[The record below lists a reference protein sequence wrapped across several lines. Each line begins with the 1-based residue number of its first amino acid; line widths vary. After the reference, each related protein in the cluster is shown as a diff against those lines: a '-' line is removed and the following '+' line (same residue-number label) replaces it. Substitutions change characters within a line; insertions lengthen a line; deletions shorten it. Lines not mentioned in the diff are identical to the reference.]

1 MLPAIAA
8 RISSRR
14 RGRRRLE
21 QRGRRDDLTG
31 RAEAALERVLG
42 DEPLLQERRALP
54 QPLDRRHRPALDGA
68 DREQARHRR
77 RAVQQDG
84 AGAARALAAAE
95 LRAGQRELVAE
106 HAEEAPGRLDLQ
118 RVPLAVDLDGDGH
131 QCKQYQTRSFA
142 PRRSTTLRSCRA
154 APSSCSSA
162 VLLALA
168 ASGCGGDGDGES
180 DATTTATQTETE
192 TTGAAA
198 GCQDVE
204 APDPREDGGETQPTE
219 PLDPSKT
226 WTLTFATSCGEF
238 VVTLDVEGAPET
250 AASLVALAEDGF
262 YDDTVFHRIVPG
274 FVIQGGD
281 PTQSGSGGPGYQTVD
296 APPSDAAY
304 VKGVMAMAK
313 TATDPAGSSGSQFFV
328 VTGADVGLPPDYAIV
343 GEVTDGLDVVELI
356 GALGDPQTEQP
367 LQPVVIESVT
377 ASSS

>member
-1 MLPAIAA
+1 MQAVPDAQLRAA
-8 RISSRR
+8 PV
-14 RGRRRLE
+14 
-21 QRGRRDDLTG
+21 DYP
-31 RAEAALERVLG
+31 
-42 DEPLLQERRALP
+42 PLVP
-54 QPLDRRHRPALDGA
+54 
-68 DREQARHRR
+68 R
-77 RAVQQDG
+77 RAV
-84 AGAARALAAAE
+84 L
-95 LRAGQRELVAE
+95 LL
-106 HAEEAPGRLDLQ
+106 P
-118 RVPLAVDLDGDGH
+118 
-131 QCKQYQTRSFA
+131 
-142 PRRSTTLRSCRA
+142 
-154 APSSCSSA
+154 A

-180 DATTTATQTETE
+180 EATTTATQTE

-328 VTGADVGLPPDYAIV
+328 VTGPDVGLPPDYAIV

-356 GALGDPQTEQP
+356 GTLGDPQTEQP

>member
-1 MLPAIAA
+1 VP
-8 RISSRR
+8 
-14 RGRRRLE
+14 
-21 QRGRRDDLTG
+21 
-31 RAEAALERVLG
+31 
-42 DEPLLQERRALP
+42 
-54 QPLDRRHRPALDGA
+54 
-68 DREQARHRR
+68 R
-77 RAVQQDG
+77 RAV
-84 AGAARALAAAE
+84 L
-95 LRAGQRELVAE
+95 LL
-106 HAEEAPGRLDLQ
+106 P
-118 RVPLAVDLDGDGH
+118 
-131 QCKQYQTRSFA
+131 
-142 PRRSTTLRSCRA
+142 
-154 APSSCSSA
+154 A

-180 DATTTATQTETE
+180 EATTTATQTETE

-198 GCQDVE
+198 GCRDVE

-226 WTLTFATSCGEF
+226 WTLTFATSCGDF

-262 YDDTVFHRIVPG
+262 YDDTIFHRIVPG

-296 APPSDAAY
+296 APESDAAY